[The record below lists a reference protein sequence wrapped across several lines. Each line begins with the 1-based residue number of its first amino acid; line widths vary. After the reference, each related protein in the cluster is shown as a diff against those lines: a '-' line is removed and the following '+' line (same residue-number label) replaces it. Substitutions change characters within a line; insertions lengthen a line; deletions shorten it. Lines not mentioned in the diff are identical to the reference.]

1 MAAGPE
7 PAPEAEPTPGAAAA
21 SAPGRGAVVVHGRL
35 TDVAA
40 WLTGRAPG
48 AEPTA
53 RLAGE
58 PVSLPEI
65 GPWPSPYSP
74 PQENSTPAR

>member
-1 MAAGPE
+1 
-7 PAPEAEPTPGAAAA
+7 
-21 SAPGRGAVVVHGRL
+21 RL

-40 WLTGRAPG
+40 WLAGRTPG
-48 AEPTA
+48 AAPTA

-74 PQENSTPAR
+74 PQENPAPAR